1 MQLKMARAA
10 AGPRSVGRPVFASR
24 FENKETWEVVSV
36 QVLQDRGMLFFQAE
50 PRRPGQGACSW
61 DAADLHVVAVKSQE
75 LRPPVL

>member
-1 MQLKMARAA
+1 M
-10 AGPRSVGRPVFASR
+10 SGRPVFASR
-24 FENKETWEVVSV
+24 FENKETWEVVGALRVGPTKDVSV
-36 QVLQDRGMLFFQAE
+36 QVLQGRGMLFFQAE